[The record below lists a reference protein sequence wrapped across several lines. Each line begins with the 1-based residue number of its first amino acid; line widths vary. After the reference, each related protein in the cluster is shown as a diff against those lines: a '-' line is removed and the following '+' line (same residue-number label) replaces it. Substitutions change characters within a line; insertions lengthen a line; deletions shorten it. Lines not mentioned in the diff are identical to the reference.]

1 MSIPGFFKVVLLGCV
16 LASVFA
22 GAGKVA
28 AQTPLP
34 PERETINSQT
44 IEAAMRGDPSPG
56 YAPSRTE
63 IHLPARTVAANMT
76 LNVYLLIFDPIYD
89 DGRSLTEY
97 AGWNDPD
104 TLTDLTTD
112 AFQNSVNNQYGFQ
125 VAQRVVVPDFPLFR
139 GGTRLTQALYEPC
152 REAFRNQTTV
162 PAYCNVDPG
171 DPVGNFD
178 PAANLQATHGPGAVS
193 ACQALQDG
201 TVDEI
206 WIWAMPG
213 SNAYEWYVED
223 PASLCPGV
231 TRQFAIMFYN
241 YERGLECSLEA
252 FGHRAERIMMG
263 WTRRSMPLQVAADFG
278 TFTGAMW
285 RYYPPYRDYFCPA
298 EPDAKHPEVDFD
310 NIHVGNVHFSPNAY
324 CHYQYNRDQEV
335 WSDAED
341 WKSNYPN
348 LTGQKTLINRET
360 WGCPEGTNEE
370 ICHANYLQWW
380 LNHWPNRPMTP
391 GSYVSW
397 WEYVL
402 FTIDRLPVMLVTMH
416 PFPNDHTASPDAE
429 VYTSYTWPM
438 VPESVNNRSFA
449 VFGTQTGLLEGTYTQ
464 NGLEI
469 SFAPSQPLHAGEL
482 VYASVTRQLRTDFE
496 RNIARSWV
504 WQFQAKSSPAPGA
517 FMLNADVSLG
527 VNFSDL
533 VVADVSGD
541 GLLDVLTVNTDA
553 DSIVALWNT
562 SGGSYSAG
570 LFSPYGEYV
579 EYLVPS
585 PISNVAVGDVNGDGA
600 LDIVTT
606 SSLSSTL
613 HVLLNTGSGHFASA
627 VSYPAGYR
635 PEAPALADVDGD
647 GDLDVLFGN
656 SVAPVK
662 MSVLKNNG
670 NGVFSDRKEYPCYIS
685 LDHIKIGDM
694 DEDGD
699 FDAVLF
705 EVGFGVHLMRND
717 GTGAFSREAMSLG
730 GEIRWLDMGDVDGD
744 GDLDVL
750 AANAGSYDALSVLLN
765 NGDGTFLPQVDYP
778 AGAPAAAL
786 AVADVEGDGDL
797 DALVIADGLVVFA
810 NDGQGVFTKEA
821 KRILTRTPSRL
832 AVGDVDADGDLDAL
846 ALDTSWDSITVFNNA
861 AAPELRVV
869 DRTPAPNQ
877 NDAPTAGV
885 FGVDFNQTLK
895 TTRISSDTLALYGSQ
910 SGRILGTYS
919 IQDGV
924 VRLTLP
930 RPLHPGELVQASAT
944 TAIRTTLNLR
954 MPAPN
959 VWQFRAATEPGGGYF
974 GGEGQ
979 AVGVTS
985 DLQSLA
991 LGDVDGDGDLDMAAV
1006 RAAQSADERPQGV
1019 IYFNDGHGGLAESP
1033 ALSAAAM
1040 AEARLGDMDGDGD
1053 LDMIV
1058 FVEGDGDEWRIE
1070 IYYNDGKGGFATDP
1084 FGLAVLY
1091 SSPCPGL
1098 ELGDVNGDGDMDV
1111 VVACSDLLRVYM
1123 SGTSSSRYSYWQTSF
1138 AGNPVAGITP
1148 GDVDGDGDLDLV
1160 LGSSSGQSQIYF
1172 NDGRG
1177 YFVDPIPLGP
1187 AQAQVTSLD
1196 VGDLNGD
1203 GDLDIVTGQNQQSS
1217 RVYLNA
1223 GDGSF
1228 DTVSHALPT
1237 TGAITDVALG
1247 DVDGDGDLDIAF
1259 TFSDQPG
1266 AVYLNNGDGT
1276 FAAPDSSSNR
1286 RAGAFAAAPGFSQL
1300 FGSPATALALGD
1312 ITGDGS
1318 LDLLTAG
1325 SGQKVMLYVN
1335 RHRLY
1340 MPLVLGQY
1348 IAPCYDAYEVD
1359 DTLDQAQPIETDGV
1373 TQTHTFH
1380 RPGDEDWVSFAVD
1393 NPGVAYNLETLDV
1406 SDGADTVIYLYD
1418 SDGLTL
1424 LDWNDDA
1431 TPGAFVS
1438 HLRFNPYHSGTF
1450 YLQIKSYDVGA
1461 GDCAATYSVR
1471 VTGEF

>member
-1 MSIPGFFKVVLLGCV
+1 MAIPGFLKVVLLGCA
-16 LASVFA
+16 LAGALA

-28 AQTPLP
+28 AQTPWP

-44 IEAAMRGDPSPG
+44 VEAAMRGAPSPG
-56 YAPSRTE
+56 YVPSRTE
-63 IHLPARTVAANMT
+63 IHLPARTVAANMA
-76 LNVYLLIFDPIYD
+76 LNVYLLIFDPMYD

-104 TLTDLTTD
+104 TLTGLTIA

-125 VAQRVVVPDFPLFR
+125 VAQRAVVPDFPLFR

-152 REAFRNQTTV
+152 REAFKNRTTV
-162 PAYCNVDPG
+162 PDYCDVDPG

-178 PAANLQATHGPGAVS
+178 PAANLQATHGPGTVS

-201 TVDEI
+201 TVDEV
-206 WIWAMPG
+206 WVWAMPG

-263 WTRRSMPLQVAADFG
+263 WTRRSMPLQVAADFDN
-278 TFTGAMW
+278 FSGAMW
-285 RYYPPYRDYFCPA
+285 RYYPPYRDYSCPA
-298 EPDAKHPEVDFD
+298 APDATHPEVKPDD
-310 NIHVGNVHFSPNAY
+310 PIVGNAHFPPNAY
-324 CHYQYNRDQEV
+324 CHYQYNRDKAV

-348 LTGQKTLINRET
+348 LTGQKTLVNRET
-360 WGCPEGTNEE
+360 WGCPAGTNEE
-370 ICHANYLQWW
+370 VCHANYLQWW
-380 LNHWPNRPMTP
+380 FNHWPNRPMTP

-402 FTIDRLPVMLVTMH
+402 FTVDRLPVMLLTMH
-416 PFPNDHTASPDAE
+416 PFPNDHTVPPDAE

-438 VPESVNNRSFA
+438 VPESVNSRTFA
-449 VFGTQTGLLEGTYTQ
+449 VFGAQTGLLDGTYTQ
-464 NGLEI
+464 NGVEI
-469 SFAPSQPLHAGEL
+469 TFTPSQPLHAGEL
-482 VYASVTRQLRTDFE
+482 VYASVTRGLETEFE
-496 RNIARSWV
+496 RNIARPWV
-504 WQFQAKSSPAPGA
+504 WQFQAKTSPAPGT
-517 FMLNADVSLG
+517 FMLNADVSVG

-533 VVADVSGD
+533 VVADVNGD
-541 GLLDVLTVNTDA
+541 GLLDVLTVNTD
-553 DSIVALWNT
+553 DDRIVALMNT

-579 EYLVPS
+579 EYLVHS
-585 PISNVAVGDVNGDGA
+585 PVSNVTVGDLNGDGA
-600 LDIVTT
+600 LDMVAT
-606 SSLSSTL
+606 SNLSSTL
-613 HVLLNTGSGHFASA
+613 HVLLNNGSGLVLSV

-635 PEAPALADVDGD
+635 PKAPALADVDGD

-662 MSVLKNNG
+662 MSVLKNDG
-670 NGVFSDRKEYPCYIS
+670 NGVFSGRKEYPCYTS

-694 DEDGD
+694 DGDGD
-699 FDAVLF
+699 LDAVLF
-705 EVGFGVHLMRND
+705 EIGFGVHLMKND
-717 GTGAFSREAMSLG
+717 GTGAFSRQTMSLG
-730 GEIRWLDMGDVDGD
+730 GEIRWLDIADVDGD
-744 GDLDVL
+744 SDLDVL
-750 AANAGSYDALSVLLN
+750 VANAGSYGALSVLLN
-765 NGDGTFLPQVDYP
+765 NGDGTFPPQVDYP
-778 AGAPAAAL
+778 AGAPAGAL

-797 DALVIADGLVVFA
+797 DALVIADGLVVFV
-810 NDGQGVFTKEA
+810 NDGQGVFTQGA
-821 KRILTRTPSRL
+821 KRTLTRAYSRL
-832 AVGDVDADGDLDAL
+832 AVGDVDGDGDLDAL
-846 ALDTSWDSITVFNNA
+846 ALDTSWDNITVFNNA
-861 AAPELRVV
+861 AAPELRIV
-869 DRTPAPNQ
+869 DRTPSPNQ
-877 NDAPTAGV
+877 NDAPTTGV
-885 FGVDFNQTLK
+885 FGVDFNQTLR
-895 TTRISSDTLALYGSQ
+895 TTRVSSDTLVLHGSQ

-919 IQDGV
+919 VQDGV
-924 VRLTLP
+924 VRMTLP

-944 TAIRTTLNLR
+944 TAIRTAVNLR
-954 MPAPN
+954 MPMSN

-974 GGEGQ
+974 GREGQ
-979 AVGVTS
+979 AVGVAG

-991 LGDVDGDGDLDMAAV
+991 LGDVDGDSDLDIAAV
-1006 RAAQSADERPQGV
+1006 RAVQSADESRQGV
-1019 IYFNDGHGGLAESP
+1019 IYFNDGHGGWTESSVP
-1033 ALSAAAM
+1033 IAAAM
-1040 AEARLGDMDGDGD
+1040 AEARLGDMDGNGD
-1053 LDMIV
+1053 LDMIA
-1058 FVEGDGDEWRIE
+1058 FVEDEEGGWFIT
-1070 IYYNDGKGGFATDP
+1070 IFYNDGHGGFADEP

-1091 SSPCPGL
+1091 SAPCPGL

-1123 SGTSSSRYSYWQTSF
+1123 SEPSSFRYSYREVSF
-1138 AGNPVAGITP
+1138 AGNPAAGITL

-1160 LGSSSGQSQIYF
+1160 LGSSAGQSQIYF

-1177 YFVDPIPLGP
+1177 YFGDSIPLGS

-1217 RVYLNA
+1217 RVYLND

-1237 TGAITDVALG
+1237 TGATTDVVLG

-1259 TFSDQPG
+1259 AFSDQPG

-1276 FAAPDSSSNR
+1276 FASPDFSSNR
-1286 RAGAFAAAPGFSQL
+1286 RAGAPAATPGFSQL
-1300 FGSPATALALGD
+1300 FGSSATTLALGD
-1312 ITGDGS
+1312 VTGDGS

-1325 SGQKVMLYVN
+1325 SGQPAMLYVN
-1335 RHRLY
+1335 HHRLY
-1340 MPLVLGQY
+1340 LPLLFNQHVG
-1348 IAPCYDAYEVD
+1348 PCYDAYEVD
-1359 DTLDQAQPIETDGV
+1359 DTFAQANPIPTDGTPQV
-1373 TQTHTFH
+1373 HTFH
-1380 RPGDEDWVSFAVD
+1380 RLGDEDWVSFTVD
-1393 NPGVAYNLETLDV
+1393 NFSVAYNIETLDV
-1406 SDGADTVIYLYD
+1406 SDGTDTVIYLYD
-1418 SDGLTL
+1418 SDGTTL

-1438 HLRFNPYHSGTF
+1438 RLRFNPYHSGTF
-1450 YLQIKSYDVGA
+1450 YLQIKAYDSEVA
-1461 GDCAATYSVR
+1461 DCEAAYSLR
-1471 VTGEF
+1471 VTGE